1 MYYKR
6 GFLISSEE
14 MDKLFF
20 RNITNIQVVYDKK
33 VFILKSTFI
42 YLSNIFINGKKEKL
56 NKGIN
61 ILIIIEK

>member
-33 VFILKSTFI
+33 VFISKSTFI
-42 YLSNIFINGKKEKL
+42 YLFNIFINGKKEKL